1 MTSLTQST
9 SKQPASREA
18 LPLHWIDKLFARFEA
33 YYGSRFADAWR
44 GADVAMVK
52 DVWAEKLAE
61 LTRDELAAGVQALD
75 RCKFPPTL
83 PEFYALCRP
92 APDYEN
98 LHHEAVAQ
106 MRARDTG
113 NDKWPSLALY
123 WAAQRIGQWDLMS
136 MPYPSV
142 KTRWKAVFD
151 KADAEARA
159 GLLPEIPPRRE
170 ALPAPGK
177 ASIPA
182 EEMKRRIAD
191 LKKSIGAGGVVA
203 QALDGIGGES

>member
-1 MTSLTQST
+1 MTTLSQST
-9 SKQPASREA
+9 PKQPASREA
-18 LPLHWIDKLFARFEA
+18 LPLPWIDRLFARFEA

-52 DVWAEKLAE
+52 GVWAEKLAE

-92 APDYEN
+92 APDYDT

-106 MRARDTG
+106 MRAREDG
-113 NDKWPSLALY
+113 RDKWPSLALF
-123 WAAQRIGQWDLMS
+123 WAAQRIGAWDLMS
-136 MPYPSV
+136 MSYPAM

-151 KADAEARA
+151 KADMEARA
-159 GLLPEIPPRRE
+159 GLLPDIPPRRD

-177 ASIPA
+177 SIIPA
-182 EEMKRRIAD
+182 DEMKRRIAD
-191 LKKSIGAGGVVA
+191 LKKSMGVGGVVA
-203 QALDGIGGES
+203 QALDGIGAKE